1 MRKQWYWFLLVMLAV
16 VLVACNGDTKDGAT
30 EADSSDGETKA
41 VTAEGGTIKIGVLAS
56 LTGALESYG
65 KQTQRGFD
73 LGIEYATGGTME
85 VNGKKIE
92 IVYED
97 TETKPEVAVQKATK
111 LLEDDQVDFLVGS
124 SSSGD
129 TLAVLPLAEEYE
141 KIMVVEPAVAD
152 SITGSEFNEYIFR
165 TGRNSSQDAYAA
177 AAAIAGKGVKIATFA
192 PDYSFGWDGVNAF
205 KTAAEKLGA
214 EIVLEEYADPAAT
227 DFTSNLQK
235 VIDAKPDYLFVV
247 WAGANSPW
255 NQIADLKIQE
265 KGIKISTGAPDIIAL
280 QFMNPL
286 VGMEGFSVYYH
297 TLPQNDVNQWL
308 VDEHQ
313 KRFNEV
319 PDLFTPGGMSAAIA
333 IVEALKQSDGDVD
346 ANKLIDVMEGM
357 SFETP
362 KGTMTFREED
372 HQALQSMY
380 SIRLEQ
386 QDGVD
391 YPVPVL
397 IRELSPE
404 ETAPPVMN

>member
-265 KGIKISTGAPDIIAL
+265 KGIKISAGAPDIIAL

-333 IVEALKQSDGDVD
+333 IVEALKQSDGDAD